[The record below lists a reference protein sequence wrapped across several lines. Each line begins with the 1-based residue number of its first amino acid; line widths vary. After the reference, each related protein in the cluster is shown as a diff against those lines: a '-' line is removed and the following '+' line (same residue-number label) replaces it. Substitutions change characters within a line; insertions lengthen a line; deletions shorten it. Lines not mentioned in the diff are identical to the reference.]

1 MIKKERYIS
10 NTDYELLKKL
20 YPNNMDEIIKKINN
34 DYPIQYLIGD
44 VDFYGYTIKVD
55 ERALIPRFET
65 EGLVDNLIKLIKT
78 QTNYPA
84 LKILEI
90 GTGSGC
96 IAITLSKEL
105 DTTVDALDISK
116 DAIDL
121 ASSNAVLNN
130 ANVNFALGDIKNC
143 TISKKYNIL
152 VSNPPYVKYDEPV
165 DPATKYEPQNTLFA
179 LNNGLEF
186 YEIILKRSKEFL
198 ASKNIIAFE
207 IGCTEGQDIT
217 NIAKSY
223 YPNAYIQ
230 VKKDLA
236 GKDRYIFIINE

>member
-10 NTDYELLKKL
+10 NTDYELLKKI

-78 QTNYPA
+78 QANYPT

-121 ASSNAVLNN
+121 ASSNAILNN

-165 DPATKYEPQNTLFA
+165 APATKYEPQNALFA

-198 ASKNIIAFE
+198 ESKNIIAFE

-217 NIAKSY
+217 TIAKSC

>member
-34 DYPIQYLIGD
+34 DYPIQYIIGD
-44 VDFYGYTIKVD
+44 VDVYGYTIKVD

-165 DPATKYEPQNTLFA
+165 DPATKYEPQNALFA

>member
-105 DTTVDALDISK
+105 NTTVNALDISK

-130 ANVNFALGDIKNC
+130 ANVNFVLGDIKNC

-165 DPATKYEPQNTLFA
+165 DPATKYEPQNALFA

-198 ASKNIIAFE
+198 ESKNIIAFE

-223 YPNAYIQ
+223 YPNAYVQ

>member
-20 YPNNMDEIIKKINN
+20 YPNNIDEIIKKIND

-44 VDFYGYTIKVD
+44 VDFYGYQIKVD
-55 ERALIPRFET
+55 ERVLIPRFET
-65 EGLVDNLIKLIKT
+65 EGLVDNLIKLIKIE
-78 QTNYPA
+78 TNYHH

-130 ANVNFALGDIKNC
+130 ASVNFALGDIKNC
-143 TISKKYNIL
+143 SINKKYNIL

-165 DPATKYEPQNTLFA
+165 DPATKYEPQNALFA
-179 LNNGLEF
+179 NNNGLEF

-198 ASKNIIAFE
+198 ETRNIIAFE
-207 IGCTEGQDIT
+207 IGCTEGEDIT
-217 NIAKSY
+217 NIAKLY
-223 YPNAYIQ
+223 YPNAFIQ

>member
-10 NTDYELLKKL
+10 NTDYELLKKI

-78 QTNYPA
+78 QTNYPT

-121 ASSNAVLNN
+121 ASSNAVLNK

-165 DPATKYEPQNTLFA
+165 DPATKYEPQNALFA
-179 LNNGLEF
+179 DNNGLEF

-198 ASKNIIAFE
+198 ETKNIIAFE

-217 NIAKSY
+217 NVAKSY

-230 VKKDLA
+230 VKQDLA

>member
-10 NTDYELLKKL
+10 NTDYELLKKI

-78 QTNYPA
+78 QTNYPT

-105 DTTVDALDISK
+105 ATTVDALDISK

-121 ASSNAVLNN
+121 ASSNAILNN

-165 DPATKYEPQNTLFA
+165 DPATKYEPQNALFA
-179 LNNGLEF
+179 DNNGLEF

-198 ASKNIIAFE
+198 QAKNIIAFE

-217 NIAKSY
+217 NVAKSY

-230 VKKDLA
+230 VKQDLA

>member
-20 YPNNMDEIIKKINN
+20 YPNNMDDIIKKINN

-105 DTTVDALDISK
+105 NTTVDALDISK

-121 ASSNAVLNN
+121 ASSNAGLNN

-165 DPATKYEPQNTLFA
+165 DPATKYEPQNALFA

-198 ASKNIIAFE
+198 ESKNIIAFE

>member
-165 DPATKYEPQNTLFA
+165 DPATKYEPQNALFA

-198 ASKNIIAFE
+198 VSKNIIAFE

>member
-10 NTDYELLKKL
+10 STDYELLKKL
-20 YPNNMDEIIKKINN
+20 YPNNMEEIIQKINN
-34 DYPIQYLIGD
+34 DYPIQYLIGN
-44 VDFYGYTIKVD
+44 VNFYGYSIKVD

-65 EGLVDNLIKLIKT
+65 EGLVDELLKLIKS
-78 QTNYPA
+78 QTNYLT

-165 DPATKYEPQNTLFA
+165 DPATKYEPQNALFA

-198 ASKNIIAFE
+198 VSKNIIAFE

>member
-152 VSNPPYVKYDEPV
+152 VSNPPYVKYNEPV
-165 DPATKYEPQNTLFA
+165 DPATKYEPQNALFA

-198 ASKNIIAFE
+198 KSKNIIAFE

>member
-165 DPATKYEPQNTLFA
+165 DPATKYEPQNALFA

-207 IGCTEGQDIT
+207 IGCTEVQDIT

>member
-165 DPATKYEPQNTLFA
+165 DPATKYEPQNALFA

-198 ASKNIIAFE
+198 ESKNIIAFE

-217 NIAKSY
+217 TIAKSC

>member
-10 NTDYELLKKL
+10 NTDYELLKKI

-78 QTNYPA
+78 QTNYPT

-105 DTTVDALDISK
+105 ATTVDALDISK

-121 ASSNAVLNN
+121 ASSNAILNN

-165 DPATKYEPQNTLFA
+165 DPATKYEPQNALFA
-179 LNNGLEF
+179 DNNGLEF

-198 ASKNIIAFE
+198 QAKNIIAFE

-230 VKKDLA
+230 VKQDLA

>member
-10 NTDYELLKKL
+10 NTDFELLKKL

-121 ASSNAVLNN
+121 ASSNAILNN

-165 DPATKYEPQNTLFA
+165 DPATKYEPQNALFA

-198 ASKNIIAFE
+198 VSKNIIAFE

>member
-10 NTDYELLKKL
+10 YTDYELLKKL

-165 DPATKYEPQNTLFA
+165 DPATKYEPQNALFA
-179 LNNGLEF
+179 HNNGLEF
-186 YEIILKRSKEFL
+186 YKIILKRSKEFL
-198 ASKNIIAFE
+198 ESKNIIAFE

>member
-78 QTNYPA
+78 QTDYPT

-165 DPATKYEPQNTLFA
+165 DPATKYEPQNALFA

-198 ASKNIIAFE
+198 ESKNIIAFE

>member
-20 YPNNMDEIIKKINN
+20 YSNNMDEIIKKINN

-165 DPATKYEPQNTLFA
+165 DPATKYEPQNALFA

-198 ASKNIIAFE
+198 ESKNIIAFE

>member
-78 QTNYPA
+78 QTNYSA

-165 DPATKYEPQNTLFA
+165 DPATKYEPQNALFA

-186 YEIILKRSKEFL
+186 YKIILKRSKEFL
-198 ASKNIIAFE
+198 VSKNIIAFE

-217 NIAKSY
+217 TIAKSY

>member
-78 QTNYPA
+78 QTNYHA

-143 TISKKYNIL
+143 TISKKYNI
-152 VSNPPYVKYDEPV
+152 
-165 DPATKYEPQNTLFA
+165 F
-179 LNNGLEF
+179 F
-186 YEIILKRSKEFL
+186 
-198 ASKNIIAFE
+198 
-207 IGCTEGQDIT
+207 
-217 NIAKSY
+217 
-223 YPNAYIQ
+223 
-230 VKKDLA
+230 
-236 GKDRYIFIINE
+236 

>member
-20 YPNNMDEIIKKINN
+20 YPNNMDDIIKKINN

-105 DTTVDALDISK
+105 NTTVDALDISK

-165 DPATKYEPQNTLFA
+165 DPATKYEPQNALFA

-198 ASKNIIAFE
+198 ESKNIIAFE

-223 YPNAYIQ
+223 YPNAYVQ

>member
-10 NTDYELLKKL
+10 NTDYELLKKI

-78 QTNYPA
+78 QTNYPT

-96 IAITLSKEL
+96 IAITLSNEL

-121 ASSNAVLNN
+121 ASSNAVLNK

-165 DPATKYEPQNTLFA
+165 DPATKYEPQNALFA
-179 LNNGLEF
+179 DNNGLEF

-198 ASKNIIAFE
+198 QAKNIIAFE

-217 NIAKSY
+217 NVAKSY

-230 VKKDLA
+230 VKQDLA

>member
-20 YPNNMDEIIKKINN
+20 YPNNMDDIIKKINN

-78 QTNYPA
+78 QTNYPS

-105 DTTVDALDISK
+105 NTTVDALDISK

-165 DPATKYEPQNTLFA
+165 DPATKYEPQNALFA

-198 ASKNIIAFE
+198 DSKNIIAFE

>member
-121 ASSNAVLNN
+121 
-130 ANVNFALGDIKNC
+130 
-143 TISKKYNIL
+143 
-152 VSNPPYVKYDEPV
+152 
-165 DPATKYEPQNTLFA
+165 
-179 LNNGLEF
+179 
-186 YEIILKRSKEFL
+186 
-198 ASKNIIAFE
+198 E
-207 IGCTEGQDIT
+207 IGRASCRER
-217 NIAKSY
+217 
-223 YPNAYIQ
+223 
-230 VKKDLA
+230 V
-236 GKDRYIFIINE
+236 

>member
-152 VSNPPYVKYDEPV
+152 VSNPPYVRYDEPV
-165 DPATKYEPQNTLFA
+165 DPATKYEPQNALFA

>member
-130 ANVNFALGDIKNC
+130 ANVNFVLGDIKNC

-165 DPATKYEPQNTLFA
+165 DPATKYEPQNALFA

-198 ASKNIIAFE
+198 ESKNIIAFE

>member
-20 YPNNMDEIIKKINN
+20 YPNNMDDIIKKINN

-165 DPATKYEPQNTLFA
+165 DPATKYEPQNALFA

-198 ASKNIIAFE
+198 EPKNIIAFE

>member
-165 DPATKYEPQNTLFA
+165 DPATKYEPQNALFA
-179 LNNGLEF
+179 LNNGLEY

-198 ASKNIIAFE
+198 ESKNIIAFE

-217 NIAKSY
+217 TIAKSY

>member
-165 DPATKYEPQNTLFA
+165 APATKYEPQNALFA

-198 ASKNIIAFE
+198 ESKNIIAFE

-217 NIAKSY
+217 TIAKSC

>member
-20 YPNNMDEIIKKINN
+20 YPNNMDDIIKKINN

-165 DPATKYEPQNTLFA
+165 DPATKYEPQNALFA

-198 ASKNIIAFE
+198 DSKNIIAFE

>member
-105 DTTVDALDISK
+105 NTTVDALDISK

-165 DPATKYEPQNTLFA
+165 DPATKYEPQNALFA

-230 VKKDLA
+230 VKKDLT

>member
-105 DTTVDALDISK
+105 YTTVDALDISK

-165 DPATKYEPQNTLFA
+165 DPATKYEPQNALFA

>member
-116 DAIDL
+116 DASDL

-165 DPATKYEPQNTLFA
+165 DPATKYEPQNALFA

-186 YEIILKRSKEFL
+186 YEIILKRS
-198 ASKNIIAFE
+198 SIW
-207 IGCTEGQDIT
+207 Q
-217 NIAKSY
+217 
-223 YPNAYIQ
+223 
-230 VKKDLA
+230 
-236 GKDRYIFIINE
+236 